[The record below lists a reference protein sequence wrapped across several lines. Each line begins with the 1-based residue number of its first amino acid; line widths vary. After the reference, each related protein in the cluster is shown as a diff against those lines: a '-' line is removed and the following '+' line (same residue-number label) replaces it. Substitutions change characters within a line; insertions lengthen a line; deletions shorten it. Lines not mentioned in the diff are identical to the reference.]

1 MNYMEA
7 LVWNIGSSRFDVKG
21 EIQAENLQELN
32 TDAKHCGGL
41 IGSSEEAPVMGVE
54 RSDQIIRLIDLI
66 NHKNGRN

>member
-7 LVWNIGSSRFDVKG
+7 LVWNIGTCRFDAKG

-32 TDAKHCGGL
+32 TDAEHRGGL

-66 NHKNGRN
+66 NQ

>member
-7 LVWNIGSSRFDVKG
+7 LIRNIGSCCFDVKG

-32 TDAKHCGGL
+32 TDAKHRGGL

-66 NHKNGRN
+66 NQ

>member
-1 MNYMEA
+1 VNYTEA
-7 LVWNIGSSRFDVKG
+7 LVWNIGTCRFDVKG

-32 TDAKHCGGL
+32 TDAKHRDGL

-66 NHKNGRN
+66 NQ